1 MLIGDITSS
10 GALPSLEATL
20 RFAGER
26 QRLIA
31 GNIANIDTPDYIHR
45 DVSPAH
51 FQRTLG
57 KAIEQHR
64 RVGNLGDLHLNSDQI
79 TSRPGG
85 TLQLTPRSSSGNIL
99 FHDRN
104 NRDVEQLMAAQAE
117 NAGVYRT
124 AVELLRTRYDLLRV
138 AISERV

>member
-1 MLIGDITSS
+1 MLISDITSS

-20 RFAGER
+20 RFASER

-31 GNIANIDTPDYIHR
+31 GNIANIDTPDYLQK

-51 FQRTLG
+51 FQRTLA
-57 KAIEQHR
+57 KAVDEHR
-64 RVGNLGDLHLNSDQI
+64 RKGNLGPISLKSDEVATQPDGSL
-79 TSRPGG
+79 T
-85 TLQLTPRSSSGNIL
+85 LTPRSPSGNIL

-104 NRDVEQLMAAQAE
+104 NRDLEQLMAAQAE

-124 AVELLRTRYDLLRV
+124 AVELVRTRYDLLKV

>member
-1 MLIGDITSS
+1 MLIGDITNS

-31 GNIANIDTPDYIHR
+31 GNIANIDTPDYIQQ

-51 FQRTLG
+51 FQRTLA
-57 KAIEQHR
+57 KAVEQHR
-64 RVGNLGDLHLNSDQI
+64 RVGNLGPITLDSEQL
-79 TSRPGG
+79 TSRPDGS
-85 TLQLTPRSSSGNIL
+85 LQLTPRSTSNNIL

-124 AVELLRTRYDLLRV
+124 AIDLIRSRFDVLRV